1 MLLIQLWLNILIKV
15 CQTCF
20 ESQFM
25 KGFVMSGLRTCVVV
39 LCGAM
44 ANVAV
49 ASPKIEARGELG
61 KLIGGGV
68 GGFVGDKIGGAIGVP
83 GGPWGTVFGAGIG
96 GGIGA
101 YFGAEIGDRIEDFI
115 RGVDREPQT
124 REPQAPREPIRDFY
138 DYGYSFGH
146 AW

>member
-1 MLLIQLWLNILIKV
+1 
-15 CQTCF
+15 
-20 ESQFM
+20 M
-25 KGFVMSGLRTCVVV
+25 KGFVMSGLKAFSCVVV

-44 ANVAV
+44 ANVAI

-61 KLIGGGV
+61 KFVGGAVGNFV
-68 GGFVGDKIGGAIGVP
+68 GDKMGGFVGGAIG
-83 GGPWGTVFGAGIG
+83 GYIG
-96 GGIGA
+96 S
-101 YFGAEIGDRIEDFI
+101 EVGDRVEDYI

>member
-1 MLLIQLWLNILIKV
+1 M
-15 CQTCF
+15 CQTCL

-25 KGFVMSGLRTCVVV
+25 KGFVMSGLKAFSCVVV
-39 LCGAM
+39 SCGAM
-44 ANVAV
+44 ANTAI

-61 KLIGGGV
+61 KFIGGGV
-68 GGFVGDKIGGAIGVP
+68 GGFVGDKMGGLVGGAIG
-83 GGPWGTVFGAGIG
+83 GYIG
-96 GGIGA
+96 S
-101 YFGAEIGDRIEDFI
+101 EVGDRVEDYI

>member
-1 MLLIQLWLNILIKV
+1 
-15 CQTCF
+15 
-20 ESQFM
+20 
-25 KGFVMSGLRTCVVV
+25 MSGLKTFSCVVI

-44 ANVAV
+44 ANMAI
-49 ASPKIEARGELG
+49 AGPRIEARGEFG
-61 KLIGGGV
+61 KFIGGGV
-68 GGFVGDKIGGAIGVP
+68 GGFVGDKMGGFVGGAIG
-83 GGPWGTVFGAGIG
+83 GYIG
-96 GGIGA
+96 S
-101 YFGAEIGDRIEDFI
+101 EVGDRVEDFI

>member
-1 MLLIQLWLNILIKV
+1 
-15 CQTCF
+15 
-20 ESQFM
+20 
-25 KGFVMSGLRTCVVV
+25 MSGLKTFSCVVV

-44 ANVAV
+44 ANTAI
-49 ASPKIEARGELG
+49 AGPKIEARGELG
-61 KLIGGGV
+61 R
-68 GGFVGDKIGGAIGVP
+68 FWGGAVGAGMGGAMGGMIGSL
-83 GGPWGTVFGAGIG
+83 GGPWSTVFGAGIG

-101 YFGAEIGDRIEDFI
+101 YSGAEIGDRVEDFI

>member
-1 MLLIQLWLNILIKV
+1 
-15 CQTCF
+15 
-20 ESQFM
+20 
-25 KGFVMSGLRTCVVV
+25 MSGLRTFSCVVV

-44 ANVAV
+44 ANVAI
-49 ASPKIEARGELG
+49 AGPKIEARGELG

-68 GGFVGDKIGGAIGVP
+68 GGFVGDKMGGVVGGAIG
-83 GGPWGTVFGAGIG
+83 GYIG
-96 GGIGA
+96 S
-101 YFGAEIGDRIEDFI
+101 EVGDRVEDFI
-115 RGVDREPQT
+115 RGVD

>member
-1 MLLIQLWLNILIKV
+1 
-15 CQTCF
+15 
-20 ESQFM
+20 
-25 KGFVMSGLRTCVVV
+25 MSGLKAFSCVVV

-44 ANVAV
+44 ANVAI
-49 ASPKIEARGELG
+49 AGPKIEARGELG

-68 GGFVGDKIGGAIGVP
+68 GGFVGDKMGGFVGSAIGGYIGSEV
-83 GGPWGTVFGAGIG
+83 
-96 GGIGA
+96 
-101 YFGAEIGDRIEDFI
+101 GDRVEDFI

-124 REPQAPREPIRDFY
+124 KEPQAPREPIRDFY

>member
-1 MLLIQLWLNILIKV
+1 
-15 CQTCF
+15 
-20 ESQFM
+20 
-25 KGFVMSGLRTCVVV
+25 MSGLKAFSCVVV

-61 KLIGGGV
+61 KFIGGGV
-68 GGFVGDKIGGAIGVP
+68 GGFVGDKMGGFVGGAIG
-83 GGPWGTVFGAGIG
+83 GYIG
-96 GGIGA
+96 S
-101 YFGAEIGDRIEDFI
+101 EVGDRVEDYI
-115 RGVDREPQT
+115 RGVDREPQNK
-124 REPQAPREPIRDFY
+124 EPQAPREPIRDFY

>member
-1 MLLIQLWLNILIKV
+1 
-15 CQTCF
+15 
-20 ESQFM
+20 
-25 KGFVMSGLRTCVVV
+25 MSGLKTFSCIVV

-44 ANVAV
+44 ANA
-49 ASPKIEARGELG
+49 AIAGPKIEARGELG
-61 KLIGGGV
+61 KFIGGGV
-68 GGFVGDKIGGAIGVP
+68 GGFVGDKMGGFVGGAIG
-83 GGPWGTVFGAGIG
+83 GYIG
-96 GGIGA
+96 S
-101 YFGAEIGDRIEDFI
+101 EVGDRVEDFI

>member
-1 MLLIQLWLNILIKV
+1 
-15 CQTCF
+15 
-20 ESQFM
+20 M
-25 KGFVMSGLRTCVVV
+25 KGFVMSGLRTFSCVVV

-49 ASPKIEARGELG
+49 ASPKIEARGQLG
-61 KLIGGGV
+61 RDIGGDIGSTMGAV
-68 GGFVGDKIGGAIGVP
+68 RGPLGAAIGGQLGREVGDRV
-83 GGPWGTVFGAGIG
+83 
-96 GGIGA
+96 
-101 YFGAEIGDRIEDFI
+101 EDFI

-124 REPQAPREPIRDFY
+124 KEPQAPREPIRDSY

>member
-1 MLLIQLWLNILIKV
+1 
-15 CQTCF
+15 
-20 ESQFM
+20 
-25 KGFVMSGLRTCVVV
+25 MSGLKAFSCVVV

-44 ANVAV
+44 ANA
-49 ASPKIEARGELG
+49 AIAGPKIEARGELG
-61 KLIGGGV
+61 KFIGGGV
-68 GGFVGDKIGGAIGVP
+68 GGFVGDKMGGLVGSAIGGYIGSEV
-83 GGPWGTVFGAGIG
+83 
-96 GGIGA
+96 
-101 YFGAEIGDRIEDFI
+101 GDRVEDYI

>member
-1 MLLIQLWLNILIKV
+1 
-15 CQTCF
+15 
-20 ESQFM
+20 
-25 KGFVMSGLRTCVVV
+25 MSGLKAFSCVVV

-49 ASPKIEARGELG
+49 ASPKIEARGQLG
-61 KLIGGGV
+61 RDIGGDIGSTMGAV
-68 GGFVGDKIGGAIGVP
+68 RGPLGAAIGGQLGR
-83 GGPWGTVFGAGIG
+83 
-96 GGIGA
+96 
-101 YFGAEIGDRIEDFI
+101 EIGDKVEDFI
-115 RGVDREPQT
+115 RDFIDREPQAKEPQT

>member
-1 MLLIQLWLNILIKV
+1 
-15 CQTCF
+15 
-20 ESQFM
+20 M
-25 KGFVMSGLRTCVVV
+25 KGFVMSGLRTFSYIVV

-44 ANVAV
+44 ANVAI
-49 ASPKIEARGELG
+49 AGPKIEARGELG
-61 KLIGGGV
+61 KFIGGGV
-68 GGFVGDKIGGAIGVP
+68 GGFVGDKMGGFVGGAIG
-83 GGPWGTVFGAGIG
+83 GYIG
-96 GGIGA
+96 S
-101 YFGAEIGDRIEDFI
+101 EVGDRVEDYI